1 MILNSLRHTLL
12 LFFVAVW
19 FSNTVY
25 ADSLSD
31 LKEALILLNSDAE
44 VNATLYY
51 TTKNQRDS
59 GDDSK
64 IQEGA
69 VDIQIHS
76 NRHGL
81 KIQYSDEVMSRIET
95 ESQMQAKDAEAET
108 PTLMAV
114 NSIDAV
120 DVSRMLNATFGL
132 TRLLDQATFVDESI
146 EHKNNKTFR
155 KLNFTLP
162 LETLIS
168 DKQTRKYVNKFSNSF
183 SVLIDDAGVPI
194 ESHLEFE
201 GKGRAYI
208 VIRVEA
214 SGETHST
221 YTVHNGRLLRTAL
234 TSINRW
240 DSTFGSGEQVDNER
254 VVLSQR

>member
-1 MILNSLRHTLL
+1 MTMNVSRLNVLFLSTLF
-12 LFFVAVW
+12 LFPKVA
-19 FSNTVY
+19 F

-31 LKEALILLNSDAE
+31 LRNALMQLNNNAE
-44 VNATLYY
+44 VHATLKY

-59 GDDSK
+59 SDDTTIK
-64 IQEGA
+64 EGA
-69 VDIQIHS
+69 VDIQIHFDS
-76 NRHGL
+76 QGL
-81 KIQYSDEVMSRIET
+81 RMQYSDEVMSRLEA
-95 ESQMQAKDAEAET
+95 ESVKQVKDPDAET

-132 TRLLDQATFVDESI
+132 TRLLDQATFIDESI
-146 EHKNNKTFR
+146 ERKNNKALR

-162 LETLIS
+162 LEILIS
-168 DKQTRKYVNKFSNSF
+168 DKQTRKYVSKFSNSF
-183 SVLIDDAGVPI
+183 SVLIDDVGIPL
-194 ESHLEFE
+194 ESHLEFK

-214 SGETHST
+214 SGETHSS
-221 YTVHNGRLLRTAL
+221 YTVHEGRLLRTAL

-240 DSTFGSGEQVDNER
+240 DSTFGSGEQVDTENI
-254 VVLSQR
+254 VSVK